1 MSTIGLRKRSYKNML
16 IKMENESGQD
26 VEYLMPIYKEIVGL
40 LNSIS

>member
-1 MSTIGLRKRSYKNML
+1 VLNSIKADYEHD

-26 VEYLMPIYKEIVGL
+26 VEYLMPIYKEVVGL